1 MTECNSQVDL
11 FSIGRRTVTAR
22 FDGEEI
28 TSDAGVLPLS
38 MIERKLRL
46 AERLAAVLDE
56 EREPSRVQHTNEDQ
70 LRQRLLQICCGY
82 EDCNDATTLRHDA
95 AFQIA
100 FRRLPGEGSEL
111 ASQPTLSRFEQRS
124 AEEIERLSDVL
135 LDFWVERTLAR
146 GPGAWKQII
155 LDFDSTDDPT
165 HGEQQGTMFHG
176 YYDQYMYHPLVVF
189 DGEGFPIAVLLR
201 PGNAHGGQQTVDVL
215 LRLFEKIAERFPPEA
230 KFLFRADAGFAL
242 PDVYEM
248 CEALEIEYVI
258 GMITHQAL
266 KSNGEKTMALAREQY
281 RHEYAQAADERE
293 KTLLK
298 TKVFGEFTYQAGSW
312 NQPRRVVMKAEIS
325 REGENP
331 RFIVT
336 NLTAD
341 PEAAYSTYTG
351 RGQSENY
358 IKDLK
363 NAMFADR
370 LSCHR
375 YDANHFRL
383 LLHTAAYILMFVLRE
398 QVASIQPKSQLAT
411 AQMDT
416 LRLKLI
422 KIGAALRVTA
432 RNVWVR
438 LSASHPFL
446 DLWHLLAL
454 RLASASPG

>member
-1 MTECNSQVDL
+1 MTECNSQIDL
-11 FSIGRRTVTAR
+11 FSIGRRRVTVR

-28 TSDAGVLPLS
+28 TSDAGVLPLGL
-38 MIERKLRL
+38 IERKLRL
-46 AERLAAVLDE
+46 AERLAAVLGE
-56 EREPSRVQHTNEDQ
+56 ERDPSRVQHTNEDQ

-82 EDCNDATTLRHDA
+82 EDCNDATALRHDA

-100 FRRLPGEGSEL
+100 FRRLPGEGAEL

-146 GPGAWKQII
+146 GPQAWKRII

-176 YYDQYMYHPLVVF
+176 YYDQYMYHPLLVF
-189 DGEGFPIAVLLR
+189 DGEGFPVAVLLR
-201 PGNAHGGQQTVDVL
+201 PGNAHSGQNTVDVL

-230 KFLFRADAGFAL
+230 KFLFRGDAGFAL
-242 PDVYEM
+242 PEVYEM
-248 CEALEIEYVI
+248 CEALEIDYVI
-258 GMITHQAL
+258 GMITHQVL
-266 KSNGEKTMALAREQY
+266 KSHGEKTMTLAREQY
-281 RHEYAQAADERE
+281 QHEYTQAAGERE
-293 KTLLK
+293 KMLLK

-312 NQPRRVVMKAEIS
+312 SRPRRVAIKAEIT
-325 REGENP
+325 REEENP

-336 NLTAD
+336 NLTD
-341 PEAAYSTYTG
+341 EPEAAYGTYTG

-383 LLHTAAYILMFVLRE
+383 LLHTAAYILMYAFRE
-398 QVASIQPKSQLAT
+398 EVAAIQPQSILAT

-422 KIGAALRVTA
+422 KVGAALRVTA
-432 RNVWVR
+432 RKIWIR

-446 DLWHLLAL
+446 ELWRLLAL

>member
-1 MTECNSQVDL
+1 VTNCTEQVDL
-11 FSIGRRTVTAR
+11 FSIGRKSVTAR

-56 EREPSRVQHTNEDQ
+56 ERDPSRVLHTNEDQ

-100 FRRLPGEGSEL
+100 FRRLPGEGAEL

-135 LDFWVERTLAR
+135 LDFWVERILAR
-146 GPGAWKQII
+146 GPEAWKGIV

-176 YYDQYMYHPLVVF
+176 YYDQYMYHPLLAF
-189 DGEGFPIAVLLR
+189 DGEGFPVAVLLR
-201 PGNAHGGQQTVDVL
+201 PGNAHSGQDTVDVL

-230 KFLFRADAGFAL
+230 TFLFRGDAGFAL
-242 PDVYEM
+242 PEVYEM
-248 CEALEIEYVI
+248 CEALEIDYVI
-258 GMITHQAL
+258 GMITHQVL
-266 KSNGEKTMALAREQY
+266 KSNGEKTMNSAREQY
-281 RHEYAQAADERE
+281 KHAYGRAADDRE
-293 KTLLK
+293 KTMLK
-298 TKVFGEFTYQAGSW
+298 TKVFGEFPYQAGSW
-312 NQPRRVVMKAEIS
+312 SRPRRVVMKAEIS

-336 NLTAD
+336 NLPVD
-341 PEAAYSTYTG
+341 PEAAYGTYTG

-383 LLHTAAYILMFVLRE
+383 LLHTAAYILMYALRE
-398 QVASIQPKSQLAT
+398 EIATAQPQSRLAN

-416 LRLKLI
+416 IRLKLI

-432 RNVWVR
+432 RNIWVR
-438 LSASHPFL
+438 LSSSHPCL